1 MNRQEGE
8 GHLKTEAEIRG
19 MLPQAKDPE
28 RAGRGNETFS
38 LEPLEVVWLWQY
50 LDFCPPELWKDNTC
64 YVCSNLFQQPQETNT
79 MGIIYSSASQM

>member
-1 MNRQEGE
+1 MKVGHNPLWCPYRKRKSGHRYRGTQGE

-38 LEPLEVVWLWQY
+38 LEPLEVV
-50 LDFCPPELWKDNTC
+50 
-64 YVCSNLFQQPQETNT
+64 
-79 MGIIYSSASQM
+79 